1 MIFNVSRSVVIVLIS
16 LEHNEAYDSK
26 IRFTAYLLSM
36 NCTTELLRKTLKRES
51 FLCEI
56 GDESD

>member
-51 FLCEI
+51 FFV
-56 GDESD
+56 

>member
-36 NCTTELLRKTLKRES
+36 NCTTELLRKILPFGRIFVD
-51 FLCEI
+51 FLW
-56 GDESD
+56 